1 MSWDAAA
8 QLAASSSAVLAP
20 VYDETY
26 QEAIEQLMAANSAN
40 SAWIGGRGRFGDD
53 NANTWAWITRKTQ
66 TFSCVHF
73 TIKPFV
79 SGHRGGLP

>member
-1 MSWDAAA
+1 MCVFSYVNSAVSWDAAA
-8 QLAASSSAVLAP
+8 QLTASSSAVLAP

-53 NANTWAWITRKTQ
+53 NDNTWAWITREILQ
-66 TFSCVHF
+66 A
-73 TIKPFV
+73 
-79 SGHRGGLP
+79 